1 MLVGILLGLILY
13 LLHSFFLQNFMHAR
27 GFSFSF
33 GNSLNLALR
42 GTSKHNRE
50 VAQFH
55 QTWNLMKND
64 QYFLGRR
71 TKFGCYVSN
80 RLCELKGGCCIGQ
93 NSMKPKWEKTTL
105 FLILKDKEVY
115 YCAHLNISAD
125 CYFAWTW
132 LTTNQNQR
140 SVGWQAPLFF

>member
-1 MLVGILLGLILY
+1 MDDIDMCWLSTSQIIINVSW
-13 LLHSFFLQNFMHAR
+13 HSFGSYFVSFTFIFLAEFYACQRLF
-27 GFSFSF
+27 FSF

-50 VAQFH
+50 VVQFH

-93 NSMKPKWEKTTL
+93 NSMKPKWEKQHCSWYWKTKKSTIA
-105 FLILKDKEVY
+105 LILIYQQTVTLPE
-115 YCAHLNISAD
+115 L
-125 CYFAWTW
+125 
-132 LTTNQNQR
+132 
-140 SVGWQAPLFF
+140 G